1 MKFSLSSFLFP
12 ALLVLSTEVIP
23 GVAGDQAAPTF
34 PPTDLNAGRYEYGIE
49 VVVGSTS
56 GSEDDAATDM
66 VEGVDPFTV
75 TSFFEVSTKY
85 DGRIAELITVEVY
98 TTVIGD
104 SEDDCSKG
112 TLIEDGVCEEG
123 DCFTISY
130 EAFDSDSITGTD
142 FPSPRI
148 EDNIV
153 GATTVVFSNFM
164 LNEIYVANEDPA
176 ETDGTVEFCVRTSI
190 KLGDETVSH
199 IDSKKKFLINLSGN
213 IAASSASRVVFEMEI
228 CSTNCENLVTQLNQ
242 NEMFKGQVRN
252 IVANNT
258 AIDGDTVMVQIVTGS
273 GTCLS
278 GCTVTTSR
286 RFLYPFE
293 TDKAV
298 SSVTSEFS
306 GRQLQSSAS
315 TVVNVIV
322 YYYAANGQSVDPAQ
336 LLVGLETNM
345 DTLNEGGAF
354 TIESIVVAADQSV
367 GIEKKENKNFEA
379 TVVKEIDIETFVCN
393 IRNERIRANRSYK
406 IGEQFRIC
414 VGPQEAAIAE
424 GYEIDNFIEVTCGTD
439 TAGRSLVADSI
450 ESDILTLIDPLP
462 LKNNQRAIRS
472 VITTGYA
479 VDGNT
484 NLQCTGRVS
493 LSYTAPIRGRALQNL
508 QPSTGLEGLFEMNI
522 EMDIPSNESSAS
534 LPSSMTTTV
543 AVIGFG
549 SILSVVSSMIW

>member
-34 PPTDLNAGRYEYGIE
+34 PPTDLNAGEYEYGIE
-49 VVVGSTS
+49 VVVDDGNSS
-56 GSEDDAATDM
+56 GNEEDAATDM
-66 VEGVDPFTV
+66 IEGVDPFTV

-104 SEDDCSKG
+104 GEDDCSKG

-213 IAASSASRVVFEMEI
+213 IAASSASRVVFSMEV

-306 GRQLQSSAS
+306 GRQLQISAS

-322 YYYAANGQSVDPAQ
+322 DVSAAGQSVDLAQ
-336 LLVGLETNM
+336 LLVILETN
-345 DTLNEGGAF
+345 TVILNEDGVF
-354 TIESIVVAADQSV
+354 TIGLINATDPAV
-367 GIEKKENKNFEA
+367 GNEKRENKNFE
-379 TVVKEIDIETFVCN
+379 TSIVKNIGLETFVCN
-393 IRNERIRANRSYK
+393 IRNERVSADRSYK

-472 VITTGYA
+472 VITTGYVLEEFRCRTPHLF
-479 VDGNT
+479 VDEHYKT
-484 NLQCTGRVS
+484 YNL
-493 LSYTAPIRGRALQNL
+493 LL
-508 QPSTGLEGLFEMNI
+508 
-522 EMDIPSNESSAS
+522 D
-534 LPSSMTTTV
+534 
-543 AVIGFG
+543 
-549 SILSVVSSMIW
+549 